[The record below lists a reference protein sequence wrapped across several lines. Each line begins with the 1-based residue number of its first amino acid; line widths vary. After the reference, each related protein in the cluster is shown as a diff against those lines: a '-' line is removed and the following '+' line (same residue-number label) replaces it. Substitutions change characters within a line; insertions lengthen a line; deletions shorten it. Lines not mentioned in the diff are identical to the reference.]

1 MSEIAQYLTF
11 AVAGEH
17 YAIDVSQ
24 VREVLDQISIT
35 KVPRTPAFM
44 LGVIN
49 LRGNV
54 VPIIELRQKFG
65 MDRAERTRDT
75 CIIVLEVETAAG
87 QLVVGAQVDAVS
99 EVIEMDQSQIE
110 PPPSIGT
117 KLDIEFIRGMGKV
130 NGQFVMVLDIQKI
143 FTSEELALL
152 SEAEKL
158 EAVQ

>member
-1 MSEIAQYLTF
+1 MSEVAQYLTF

-65 MDRAERTRDT
+65 MEQGERTRDT
-75 CIIVLEVETAAG
+75 CIIVLEVETSCG
-87 QLVVGAQVDAVS
+87 ELVVGALVDAVS
-99 EVIEMDQSQIE
+99 EVIEMHQSQIE
-110 PPPSIGT
+110 PPPVIGT

-130 NGQFVMVLDIQKI
+130 NELFVMVLDIQKI
-143 FTSEELALL
+143 FTAEELTLL
-152 SEAEKL
+152 AEPEKE
-158 EAVQ
+158 EAV